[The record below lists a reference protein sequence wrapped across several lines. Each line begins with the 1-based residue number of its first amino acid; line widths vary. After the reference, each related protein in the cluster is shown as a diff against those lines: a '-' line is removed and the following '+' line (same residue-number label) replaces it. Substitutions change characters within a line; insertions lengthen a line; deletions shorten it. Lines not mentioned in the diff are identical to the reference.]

1 MNEITIALP
10 DKATKAY
17 LDQVVA
23 SGAFKSTSDYVA
35 ALINDDRKRRAKGKL
50 EALLLEGLEGEP
62 KRMTN
67 ADWEQM
73 RRDYDQALRQTS
85 SP

>member
-35 ALINDDRKRRAKGKL
+35 ALINDDRKRRARQKL
-50 EALLLEGLEGEP
+50 EALLLETLHEEP
-62 KRMTN
+62 EPMTD

-73 RRDYDQALRQTS
+73 RRDYDQAQLKANGA
-85 SP
+85 